1 MKIIKLHTELGQLIK
16 KAKRNDRRAQY
27 ELYQRFAPKMLSLCR
42 MYINDIQFAEDVLSK
57 AFVKVFKK
65 MSSFKGP
72 EEAFFSWMRQIVI
85 REAIDFLRKLKGL
98 EFPTDDFSMMEQVN
112 ETEDSVGI
120 SQSEIQ
126 HFLDE
131 LREGYRTVFVLHVIE
146 QYPHQSIA
154 DLLNISV
161 GTSKS
166 QLYKAK
172 KMLKEKMNHS
182 QNRFL

>member
-1 MKIIKLHTELGQLIK
+1 MKIIKLHTELNQLIK

-27 ELYQRFAPKMLSLCR
+27 EIYKRYAPKMLSLCR
-42 MYINDIQFAEDVLSK
+42 MYISDTQFAEDVLSK
-57 AFVKVFKK
+57 AFVKIFKK
-65 MSSFKGP
+65 MSSFKGS

-98 EFPTDDFSMMEQVN
+98 EFPTDDFSKYEIENKFEASEVL
-112 ETEDSVGI
+112 
-120 SQSEIQ
+120 SQNEIQ

-131 LREGYRTVFVLHVIE
+131 LPEGYRAVFVLYVVE

-172 KMLKEKMNHS
+172 KMLKEKMKHS

>member
-27 ELYQRFAPKMLSLCR
+27 ELYQRFAPKMLSLSR

-57 AFVKVFKK
+57 AFVKIFKNI
-65 MSSFKGP
+65 SSFKGP
-72 EEAFFSWMRQIVI
+72 EQAFFSWMRQIVI

-98 EFPTDDFSMMEQVN
+98 EFPTDDFSKYEIENKFEASEVFLQN
-112 ETEDSVGI
+112 
-120 SQSEIQ
+120 EIQ

-131 LREGYRTVFVLHVIE
+131 LPEGYRMVFVLHVIE

-182 QNRFL
+182 QNRFS

>member
-1 MKIIKLHTELGQLIK
+1 MKIIKLHTELNQLIK
-16 KAKRNDRRAQY
+16 KAKRNERRAQY
-27 ELYQRFAPKMLSLCR
+27 ELYQRFSPKMLSLCR

-57 AFVKVFKK
+57 AFVKIFKK
-65 MSSFKGP
+65 ISNFKGP
-72 EEAFFSWMRQIVI
+72 EKAFYSWMRQIVVH
-85 REAIDFLRKLKGL
+85 EAIDFLRQQKDL
-98 EFPTDDFSMMEQVN
+98 EFPTDDFSKFQKGN
-112 ETEDSVGI
+112 EFEI
-120 SQSEIQ
+120 SESLSQEEIQ
-126 HFLDE
+126 RFLDD
-131 LREGYRTVFVLHVIE
+131 LPEGYRTVFVLYVIE